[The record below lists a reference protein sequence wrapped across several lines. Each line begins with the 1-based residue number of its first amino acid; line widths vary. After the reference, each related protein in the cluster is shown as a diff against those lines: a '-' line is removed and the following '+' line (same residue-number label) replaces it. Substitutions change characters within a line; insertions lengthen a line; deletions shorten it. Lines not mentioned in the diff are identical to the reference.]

1 LDLEWLRLRCE
12 DTLSYSGQLRR
23 DSLRQLKKD
32 VASFVE
38 EFPGILP
45 AAIVDEVQRLD
56 P

>member
-1 LDLEWLRLRCE
+1 LRGCE
-12 DTLSYSGQLRR
+12 DTLSYSGQLRP

-32 VASFVE
+32 VARFVE

-45 AAIVDEVQRLD
+45 GVIVDEVQRLD